1 MKSIKQYIGYII
13 AFLTTIIG
21 FLVFLIT
28 RKNKEIDD
36 LGAEVD
42 LSEQT
47 IKSKQVDKEVSSAKS
62 KVDTLS
68 QEIKKPVSL
77 DKDDRDKFWDDYDK
91 KGKK

>member
-13 AFLTTIIG
+13 ALLSAIIG

-28 RKNKEIDD
+28 RKNKE
-36 LGAEVD
+36 LEELEAEVD

-47 IKSKQVDKEVSSAKS
+47 TKSKQVDKEVSSAKS

-68 QEIKKPVSL
+68 QEINKPVSS
-77 DKDDRDKFWDDYDK
+77 DQSESDKFWDDYDK